1 MSKKHLTDDFVIEL
15 MKLCIKDKRVLETAA
30 KHLKYQYLPSSEHKD
45 LWKAILVHFDTLGK
59 LPTVGILAQQYE
71 HEPKVLQLISTL
83 KKAEYPDKDTVFEQ
97 LENFVKNKMFLK
109 VYDEL
114 GDLFNRNQKDE
125 AYDLVQEA
133 GGDLANF
140 TIRESYYDKV
150 FEDHQKRR
158 VDRRTQ
164 IELEDVSG
172 NKVPLSIPELDDLT
186 RGGVDKGDTVLFLA
200 QSGIGKTK
208 ALRHIGVG
216 AARRGFKVAHIQ
228 AEGSRQECLDGYDAT
243 FTGIKMYELE
253 KGLPIP
259 EEKDTKIRKAVSHIT
274 SQGGEIYVEA
284 FEQFDTATLADVR
297 AMLIEL
303 QKAHGEMDMVLL
315 DYFELFDPGDG
326 KKYKVSEERQR
337 REALANKLKNLA
349 LEFNVVMVSATQAST
364 VQPDLLND
372 PEFVQTRYH
381 ISEFKGTIKPFS
393 YFITMNQTKD
403 EYRSKIMR
411 LYVDKIRKYPG
422 GRTVKIYQD
431 YDYDR
436 FCDVK
441 RTRLEFYQSVED

>member
-1 MSKKHLTDDFVIEL
+1 MAIKKHLTDDFIIEL
-15 MKLCIKDKRVLETAA
+15 IKLALKDKRVLETSA

-59 LPTVGILAQQYE
+59 QPTIGVLAQQFE
-71 HEPKVLQLISTL
+71 HEPKVLALISL
-83 KKAEYPDKDTVFEQ
+83 VKKADFPDKDAVFGQ

-133 GGDLANF
+133 GADLANF
-140 TIRESYYDKV
+140 TIKESYYDKI

-158 VDRRTQ
+158 
-164 IELEDVSG
+164 LEKRSAMEMDQDTS
-172 NKVPLSIPELDDLT
+172 NKIPTSIPELDELT

-253 KGLPIP
+253 KGLPISDA
-259 EEKDTKIRKAVSHIT
+259 KSVKINKAISHIST
-274 SQGGEIYVEA
+274 QGGEIYVEA

-297 AMLIEL
+297 AMLLEL
-303 QKAHGEMDMVLL
+303 QKAHGEIDMVLL

-326 KKYKVSEERQR
+326 KKYKVSERDRGE
-337 REALANKLKNLA
+337 KL
-349 LEFNVVMVSATQAST
+349 S
-364 VQPDLLND
+364 
-372 PEFVQTRYH
+372 QT
-381 ISEFKGTIKPFS
+381 S
-393 YFITMNQTKD
+393 
-403 EYRSKIMR
+403 
-411 LYVDKIRKYPG
+411 
-422 GRTVKIYQD
+422 
-431 YDYDR
+431 
-436 FCDVK
+436 
-441 RTRLEFYQSVED
+441 